1 LNKKNVIL
9 LLLTLFATTLLGQ
22 TQTSYSCDFEDPN
35 ECAQWTLNVGAKGKT
50 GKNKWYIGAAGSF
63 GINST
68 KGLYMSSGTGADT
81 LLSSYEAKQFSC
93 FQQTYRSVQL
103 AKGSYTIQFDWL
115 CMGQATD
122 KIYVYY
128 IDDGVQTA
136 SQWGTTTVAIPVS
149 KMPSD
154 TIVCRGKA
162 TWTSYKGT
170 LNVTSNSGKLMIMW
184 YNNIGYP
191 ATPAAAI
198 DNIEI
203 YQGASCASPTDVA
216 YDGNTASLKWK
227 GTASVY
233 DALVYN
239 INTGSITQYEGLTT
253 KSLTLPS
260 LTEEGMYYFYVR
272 SSCQDSHCSP
282 WVFTSKFV
290 WIKGARCIDIFDL
303 TSNNTGAAKCFW
315 TDECTGDDYD
325 THMHDHAGQ
334 VDYGAGSEN
343 SRHTIHYVQGET
355 DARTEGK
362 LKTIPDGEIASIR
375 VNGFWESGGYHA
387 SCIEYDYPVQAG
399 VSDLL
404 VLKYACVLENPDHP
418 EEAQPRFKLE
428 VLQGSTVVDPCAQCD
443 FKPGFG
449 EASSWHHVN
458 EGTYNQVDWC
468 DWQTITVSLRNY
480 VGKTLKIRLSAY
492 DCTYSAHFG
501 YAYFTL
507 NCQGGDLQGIACGD
521 FETDH
526 FDAPDGFN
534 YRWYKASE
542 PNKTLSTNQRFDI
555 DKQDTT
561 IYLVDMIT
569 KNKTQ
574 CYYTLEANPNPR
586 FPESN
591 VAVVT
596 QSKNCQNTVTFT
608 NNSRVV
614 FVNRLTGEHTYS
626 DEGVETMYYDFG
638 DGIFVENED
647 KVIIKQYPDE
657 GGEFHIRALAGMSA
671 DVCTDTMDITF
682 TLPDLTVSDEND
694 TMHVCGTMHKDS
706 HGVTHY
712 ASDSTY
718 YRDTMG
724 TVISQYGCELQR
736 IRTVYFHPMYDTL
749 YTVRICEGTKY
760 VWPADGKT
768 YTTTTQ
774 TSHNVPTAWG
784 CDSVMRLNLTVDPA
798 LRVNYEDTVR
808 ACYDSAVVYIDYEI
822 LSGDIDSVFVFFP
835 EEEMQMGFDSVYKF
849 VKGAPIRISLPN
861 NPALPGNHKA
871 SIYFNGEFCSLDP
884 IPFCVQVQY
893 PVSVVMMTDGFIG
906 VQNALYNGGWQFA
919 DFAWYRNGQYMD
931 LHQSYVAV
939 TTADVGAVY
948 TVRLR
953 REGETYFIESCPI
966 LFHLWTGMTTISAD
980 AAVEVYNLLGVKTAS
995 FDTMTEAL
1003 QALPQGIYI
1012 MQDNNHNTQTVLVR

>member
-1 LNKKNVIL
+1 MTKKNTIL
-9 LLLTLFATTLLGQ
+9 VLFVLLAASLMGQ

-35 ECAQWTLNVGAKGKT
+35 ECAQWTLNVGAKGQT
-50 GKNKWYIGAAGSF
+50 SKNKWYIGAAGSF

-68 KGLYMSSGTGADT
+68 KGLYMSCGTGADT
-81 LLSSYEAKQFSC
+81 LNSSYEARSFSC
-93 FQQTYRSVQL
+93 YQQTYRSISL
-103 AKGSYTIQFDWL
+103 ARGVYTIQFDWL
-115 CMGQATD
+115 AMGQATD

-128 IDDGVQTA
+128 IDDAVLTA
-136 SQWGTTTVAIPVS
+136 SQWGSSTVALPLT

-154 TIVCRGKA
+154 TIVCRGKS
-162 TWTSYKGT
+162 TWTSYVGQ

-184 YNNIGYP
+184 YNNVGYP

-198 DNIEI
+198 DNIQI
-203 YQGASCASPTDVA
+203 YQGAAPASPTNVT
-216 YDGNTASLKWK
+216 YDGNTASLKWR
-227 GTASVY
+227 GNATSY
-233 DALVYN
+233 DVMLYN
-239 INTGSITQYEGLTT
+239 INTSSVSEFANITQPQLTM
-253 KSLTLPS
+253 PG

-272 SSCQDSHCSP
+272 AKGQNNHYSP

-303 TSNNTGAAKCFW
+303 TSNNSGAAKCYW
-315 TDECTGDDYD
+315 TDNCTGDDYD
-325 THMHDHAGQ
+325 VNMHDHAGQ
-334 VDYGAGSEN
+334 IDYGSGSET
-343 SRHTIHYVQGET
+343 SRHTIHYIQGET
-355 DARTEGK
+355 DPRTEGK

-428 VLQGSTVVDPCAQCD
+428 VLNGNQVVDPCAQCD

-449 EASSWHHVN
+449 DAASWHHVN
-458 EGTYNQVDWC
+458 QGSYEQVDWC

-480 VGKTLKIRLSAY
+480 IGSTLKIRLSAY

-521 FETDH
+521 FDTDH

-542 PNKTLSTNQRFDI
+542 PNKTLSTAQRFDI
-555 DKQDTT
+555 DRQDTT

-586 FPESN
+586 FPQAK
-591 VAVVT
+591 VLYDV

-608 NNSRVV
+608 NQSHVTV
-614 FVNRLTGEHTYS
+614 VNRQTGERRELQ
-626 DEGVETMYYDFG
+626 DAVETMYYDFG
-638 DGIFVENED
+638 DGVFVDDLD
-647 KVIIKQYPDE
+647 KVITKQYPDE
-657 GGEFHIRALAGMSA
+657 GGEFHVRAVAGMSS
-671 DVCTDTMDITF
+671 DVCQDTLDIYF

-694 TMHVCGTMHKDS
+694 TLHVCGAEHTDS
-706 HGVTHY
+706 HGVIHY
-712 ASDSTY
+712 AADSAY

-724 TVISQYGCELQR
+724 TVVSQYGCELQR
-736 IRTVYFHPMYDTL
+736 IRTVYFHPTYDTL

-760 VWPADGKT
+760 TWPADGKV
-768 YTTTTQ
+768 YTTTTK
-774 TSHNVPTAWG
+774 TTHNVPTMWG
-784 CDSVMRLNLTVDPA
+784 CDSIMRLDLTVDPA
-798 LRVNYEDTVR
+798 LRVDYEDTVY
-808 ACYDSAVVYIDYEI
+808 ACYDSAIVHIDYQI

-835 EEEMQMGFDSVYKF
+835 EQETQLGFDSVYKF
-849 VKGAPIRISLPN
+849 VKGEPIAISLPN
-861 NPALPGNHKA
+861 NPSLPGNHQA
-871 SIYFNGEFCSLDP
+871 AIYFNGEFCSLDP
-884 IPFCVQVQY
+884 IDFCVQVQY
-893 PVSVVMMTDGFIG
+893 PASIVMMTDGFIG
-906 VQNALYNGGWQFA
+906 VQNALYNGGYQFA
-919 DFAWYRNGQYMD
+919 DFVWYRNGQRLD
-931 LHQSYVAV
+931 NTQSYVPI
-939 TTADVGAVY
+939 TKSDVGAIY

-953 REGETYFIESCPI
+953 REGDNYTIESCPI
-966 LFHLWTGMTTISAD
+966 QFHLWTGMQTIAAD
-980 AAVEVYNLLGVKTAS
+980 APVEVYSLLGNYMGLYS
-995 FDTMTEAL
+995 SL
-1003 QALPQGIYI
+1003 QHAVHALPTGAYV
-1012 MQDNNHNTQTVLVR
+1012 MRDNNQLTQTVIVY